1 MRTILLAV
9 FAGTLTVLSGCAGL
23 PEKEAAA
30 FAVLAS
36 TSQAAFEG
44 AATAEESAVR
54 DLATTRVAK
63 LTGEISESGGCT
75 TGIAD
80 AQAECHL
87 IFTSTK
93 NDLTKSELSVPFRP
107 TAPTMRVLA
116 SRLGQYGKAME
127 ELAKAEDIAAVKAA
141 AGEAAGSVKALL
153 NLVPKIGAVVG
164 PIVDFAK
171 WAYGIQLIEE
181 RRGKLLALAEGA
193 HPLVATAGK
202 YMGDII
208 DAYRSNIVAAESQ
221 RLSDLSMALKQK
233 RKGKLVVTGE
243 KERKALVD
251 AMFESA
257 KRIDAANN
265 MPTDF
270 SALEKGHAKLLE
282 ALRNPDVDV
291 GVAVAQLREFV
302 EHLKA
307 VEAALKK

>member
-9 FAGTLTVLSGCAGL
+9 FVTTLTALSGCAGL

-36 TSQAAFEG
+36 SSQAAFEG
-44 AATAEESAVR
+44 AAMTEERSVR
-54 DLATTRVAK
+54 ELATTRVVK
-63 LTGEISESGGCT
+63 LTGEISESPGCT

-80 AQAECHL
+80 PDADCHL
-87 IFTSTK
+87 VFNSLK
-93 NDLTKSELSVPFRP
+93 SDLSLNFRP
-107 TAPTMRVLA
+107 TAPTTRLLV

-127 ELAKAEDIAAVKAA
+127 ELAKAEDVAAVKAA

-153 NLVPKIGAVVG
+153 NLVPKIGSVAGSV
-164 PIVDFAK
+164 VDFAK
-171 WAYGIQLIEE
+171 WAYGIHLIEQ

-202 YMGDII
+202 YLGGV
-208 DAYRSNIVAAESQ
+208 AVGYRRNIVAVESL
-221 RLSDLSMALKQK
+221 RLSDTSMALKQK
-233 RKGKLVVTGE
+233 RKGKLVVAGE

-257 KRIDAANN
+257 NRIEAANKI
-265 MPTDF
+265 PSDF

-291 GVAVAQLREFV
+291 GLAVAQLREFV

-307 VEAALKK
+307 IEAALKK